1 MTVSQDRRTNLAES
15 GFWAVYASVAIL
27 PILWALVV
35 PWFIQLDPIAHARA
49 QSMGIFGSLAVVLG
63 TITITFYRLR
73 EGSGPHLPY
82 RTARDLIGLLVTAA
96 FIQWWSHSQDPS
108 VPYLAA
114 FTVLCLQI
122 GSGLPVAIAVYI
134 IGRRTL
140 RDEAG
145 LALPK
150 TLPSIRTVFVLN
162 AASISLV
169 IALVLGIG
177 LTARSAGK
185 VEAEQGA
192 ELGRISSLVADAITN
207 ASDQKIRNRILNL
220 WQRTGYGEPVILSG
234 RNQPRAMKNAYRVAN
249 TPYGYY
255 VLDRWGGRH
264 HIAYRSVPNGTLWL
278 TLAADQLPPV
288 RAPDLG
294 PALLLLALLLLGA
307 PFATW
312 LVATDLKGELRYI
325 TDALRNLSI
334 IDEPVLSESTGF
346 VRSIAL
352 PGVPIPGNDEAGDLA
367 AELNQ
372 ACRSFANAN
381 QRLIRELRLAAQSD
395 EAQSLFLHGTSQALR
410 QPLVDI
416 SSECTELSKTSLSD
430 AQREDIAV
438 IETAT
443 HQLTSHVDEILKL
456 SQLSN
461 WEALPLE
468 PATFDAGLLAAE
480 VLTAL
485 AERASPQVS
494 AEIAT
499 ADDVRLAY
507 ADRKRVRQVLE
518 NLIDNALKFT
528 AEGFVRVTVIN
539 GAFEDGR
546 PAVHVQVWDSGPG
559 IPEHEQEAVFTEFY
573 RVAGQRAVPGTG
585 LGLAIASRLV
595 ERQGGRLWL
604 ESIVGDG
611 SAFHLLIPVLEE
623 T

>member
-1 MTVSQDRRTNLAES
+1 
-15 GFWAVYASVAIL
+15 
-27 PILWALVV
+27 
-35 PWFIQLDPIAHARA
+35 
-49 QSMGIFGSLAVVLG
+49 
-63 TITITFYRLR
+63 
-73 EGSGPHLPY
+73 
-82 RTARDLIGLLVTAA
+82 
-96 FIQWWSHSQDPS
+96 
-108 VPYLAA
+108 
-114 FTVLCLQI
+114 
-122 GSGLPVAIAVYI
+122 
-134 IGRRTL
+134 
-140 RDEAG
+140 
-145 LALPK
+145 
-150 TLPSIRTVFVLN
+150 
-162 AASISLV
+162 
-169 IALVLGIG
+169 
-177 LTARSAGK
+177 
-185 VEAEQGA
+185 
-192 ELGRISSLVADAITN
+192 
-207 ASDQKIRNRILNL
+207 
-220 WQRTGYGEPVILSG
+220 
-234 RNQPRAMKNAYRVAN
+234 
-249 TPYGYY
+249 
-255 VLDRWGGRH
+255 
-264 HIAYRSVPNGTLWL
+264 
-278 TLAADQLPPV
+278 
-288 RAPDLG
+288 
-294 PALLLLALLLLGA
+294 
-307 PFATW
+307 
-312 LVATDLKGELRYI
+312 
-325 TDALRNLSI
+325 LSI

-430 AQREDIAV
+430 AQREDISV

-585 LGLAIASRLV
+585 L
-595 ERQGGRLWL
+595 
-604 ESIVGDG
+604 
-611 SAFHLLIPVLEE
+611 
-623 T
+623 